1 MFAPFPKMDNI
12 WVEIPATLS
21 DGTQIELLSGSRD
34 IYKVKK
40 DVFPGNVPNE
50 HWRKFYLNVSERAD
64 YARYYGGYLCREWN
78 ERKIRRVPETTLR
91 KFEII
96 VYSQPNL
103 IDGGEGAISRKLSW
117 KHWCFDSDFEQEN
130 GKRK

>member
-21 DGTQIELLSGSRD
+21 DGSEIELLTGDRD
-34 IYKVKK
+34 IYSIK
-40 DVFPGNVPNE
+40 DKTFHKIVPNE
-50 HWRKFYLNVSERAD
+50 HWRKFFLNLSERTD

-78 ERKIRRVPETTLR
+78 ERHIAWVKDTTLR

-96 VYSQPNL
+96 VYTQPNMPNGEK
-103 IDGGEGAISRKLSW
+103 GGISRKLSW
-117 KHWCFDSDFEQEN
+117 KHWCFDEEFKKE
-130 GKRK
+130 GKKK

>member
-21 DGTQIELLSGSRD
+21 DGSSIELLSGDRD
-34 IYKVKK
+34 IFSIK
-40 DVFPGNVPNE
+40 DQKFHQNIRNE
-50 HWRKFYLNVSERAD
+50 HWRKFFLNVSERSD

-78 ERKIRRVPETTLR
+78 ERNIALVKDTTLR
-91 KFEII
+91 KLEII

-103 IDGGEGAISRKLSW
+103 PNNERGGISRKLSW
-117 KHWCFDSDFEQEN
+117 KHWCFDEDYKKEN
-130 GKRK
+130 PPK